1 MITILLGAC
10 QKLSSTFF
18 RGCRI
23 LESDPRYHV
32 PCGTFPISDKVIR
45 AITVTAH
52 GTAGANP
59 FGDPRLIHFVT
70 ISVFVKPPLED
81 F

>member
-45 AITVTAH
+45 AITVTAV
-52 GTAGANP
+52 ANP

>member
-1 MITILLGAC
+1 MITILLNAC

-23 LESDPRYHV
+23 SESDPRYHV

-45 AITVTAH
+45 AITVTH
-52 GTAGANP
+52 TAGANP
-59 FGDPRLIHFVT
+59 FGGDPPNPFYNDQRFPQT
-70 ISVFVKPPLED
+70 TA
-81 F
+81 